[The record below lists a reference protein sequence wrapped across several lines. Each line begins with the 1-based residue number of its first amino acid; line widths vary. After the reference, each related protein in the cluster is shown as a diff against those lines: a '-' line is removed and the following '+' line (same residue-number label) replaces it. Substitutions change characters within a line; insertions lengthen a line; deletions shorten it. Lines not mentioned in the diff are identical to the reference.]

1 MPAQIH
7 ACACLCQVLQ
17 PGLVK
22 GPWTKE
28 EDQVI
33 RDCIDRGI
41 TKWSEIAERIPGRI
55 GKQVRHV
62 FGHGKEREKRCC
74 ETKSVRARS

>member
-1 MPAQIH
+1 MVLSSLSIW
-7 ACACLCQVLQ
+7 QVLQ

-28 EDQVI
+28 EDQI
-33 RDCIDRGI
+33 ITDCIEAGV

-55 GKQVRHV
+55 GKQV
-62 FGHGKEREKRCC
+62 GI
-74 ETKSVRARS
+74 SVTVTTCYKYLLLLL